1 MTEHFIQTLPTL
13 LHRYSADAEKLTNL
27 LAIPQ
32 YFDLEVYTSSRLE
45 SNLQAFLDKMGDIMQ
60 SHNDKDVL
68 ETCAKTL
75 EFLCT
80 EGSAIYTRCD
90 IARSN
95 IIDQCVNRYKE
106 AIDDWRNLIAGEET
120 PNEDETYNIVISLKK
135 VSILYSCHNLNPW
148 NLFQSLYEDI
158 DECQSRTAE
167 STKGLPDEVN
177 ACVSMMVTVRCSF
190 LFFPQAL
197 VYCIEACYFSIA
209 WGLHHL
215 ENNCEASAQEE
226 GSLALQRNL
235 FKFMRSCTEL
245 VPSNQG
251 IHIQEAV
258 NFIINFIIVPN
269 RTRHHPIIRL
279 FFSRPSNRFVT
290 C

>member
-1 MTEHFIQTLPTL
+1 MQSNSFRDLIYPNLFFIQSLTAKEIKQVQEDKQKMTEHFIHTLPTL
-13 LHRYSADAEKLTNL
+13 LHRYGADAEKLTNL

-60 SHNDKDVL
+60 AHNDKDVL

-80 EGSAIYTRCD
+80 EGTAIYTRCD

-106 AIDDWRNLIAGEET
+106 AVDEWRNLIAGEET
-120 PNEDETYNIVISLKK
+120 PNEDETYSVVVSLKK

-167 STKGLPDEVN
+167 SVKGIPDEVN
-177 ACVSMMVTVRCSF
+177 SYTYAYVMI
-190 LFFPQAL
+190 LKQ
-197 VYCIEACYFSIA
+197 
-209 WGLHHL
+209 
-215 ENNCEASAQEE
+215 
-226 GSLALQRNL
+226 
-235 FKFMRSCTEL
+235 
-245 VPSNQG
+245 
-251 IHIQEAV
+251 
-258 NFIINFIIVPN
+258 
-269 RTRHHPIIRL
+269 
-279 FFSRPSNRFVT
+279 
-290 C
+290 